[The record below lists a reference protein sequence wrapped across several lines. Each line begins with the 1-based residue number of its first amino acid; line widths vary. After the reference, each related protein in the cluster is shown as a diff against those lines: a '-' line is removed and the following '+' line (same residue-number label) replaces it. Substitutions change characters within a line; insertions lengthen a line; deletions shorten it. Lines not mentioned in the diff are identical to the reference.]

1 MKIVI
6 CGSMTFFPHMRAFAE
21 DLGQDG
27 HEIFLPNTPDEYPDG
42 CPEKDKNPDACMT
55 CERRF
60 EEKEAHIK
68 KIEEC
73 DCVVMFNPNGH
84 IGNDSFGELCVADYL
99 KKPIYYTHG
108 TKEGDIASTDRLL
121 YVKAKKMKMEEI
133 CPICLAYDSFK
144 IDHETFPIEG
154 ECKACMHEDD
164 YENFIRRSIP

>member
-1 MKIVI
+1 MKVVI
-6 CGSMTFFPHMRAFAE
+6 CGSMTFFPQMRAFAE

-42 CPEKDKNPDACMT
+42 CPEKDKNPNACIT
-55 CERRF
+55 CKRRF

-99 KKPIYYTHG
+99 KKPIFYSHG
-108 TKEGDIASTDRLL
+108 VMEGQLEDVDRLT
-121 YVKAKKMKMEEI
+121 YVGAKRMKWEYQ
-133 CPICLAYDSFK
+133 CPK
-144 IDHETFPIEG
+144 
-154 ECKACMHEDD
+154 CKAIDTCRALVDSSPLEVICRDCNHVDLHD
-164 YENFIRRSIP
+164 NVIRRSIP